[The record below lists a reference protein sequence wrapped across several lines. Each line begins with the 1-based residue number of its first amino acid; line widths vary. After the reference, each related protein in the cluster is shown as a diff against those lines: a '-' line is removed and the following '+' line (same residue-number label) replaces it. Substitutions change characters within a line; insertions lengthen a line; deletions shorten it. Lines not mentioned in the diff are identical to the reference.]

1 MYLSKTMMF
10 NLFHCHFKNSNS
22 FKIRKILVMMKKI
35 GGIFFLEKTFR
46 VHLHE
51 SKVIELVSENQIKAP
66 QYDKIRNI

>member
-1 MYLSKTMMF
+1 MF
-10 NLFHCHFKNSNS
+10 NLFHCHFKNCNS

-35 GGIFFLEKTFR
+35 GGIFFVFEKTFR

-51 SKVIELVSENQIKAP
+51 SKVIELVSENQIKAA